1 MWELSTACSSLWLDP
16 ASYVV
21 PFLVALATDRNDSQ
35 GYVYQWEISQ
45 DIEKQKKSG
54 NCIISYFLS
63 KLNKVVTENG

>member
-1 MWELSTACSSLWLDP
+1 MI
-16 ASYVV
+16 
-21 PFLVALATDRNDSQ
+21 LATDRNDSQ

-54 NCIISYFLS
+54 KCIISYLVS